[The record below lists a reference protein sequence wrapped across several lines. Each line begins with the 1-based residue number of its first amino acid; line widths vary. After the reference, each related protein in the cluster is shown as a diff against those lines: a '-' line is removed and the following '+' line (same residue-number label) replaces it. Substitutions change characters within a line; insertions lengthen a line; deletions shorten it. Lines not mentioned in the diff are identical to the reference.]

1 MSMAKTVKMTFTLDQ
16 RTAERIDT
24 TARRLGIPKS
34 GVIREAVEEYA
45 ARAGRLS
52 ESERLRLLKYLDEIM
67 IRKPTR
73 PQREVER
80 ELAALRQARESS
92 GRRSPSE

>member
-1 MSMAKTVKMTFTLDQ
+1 MARTVKMTFTLDQ
-16 RTAERIDT
+16 RTVERIDT

-34 GVIREAVEEYA
+34 GVIREAVAEYA
-45 ARAGRLS
+45 SRAGRLS
-52 ESERLRLLKYLDEIM
+52 ETERLRLLKTLDDIM
-67 IRKPTR
+67 ARRPTR

-80 ELAALRQARESS
+80 ELAALRQAREHS

>member
-1 MSMAKTVKMTFTLDQ
+1 MTFTLDQ
-16 RTAERIDT
+16 RTVERIDT

-34 GVIREAVEEYA
+34 GVIREAVAEYA
-45 ARAGRLS
+45 SRAGRLS
-52 ESERLRLLKYLDEIM
+52 ETERLRLLKTLDDIM
-67 IRKPTR
+67 ARRPTR

-80 ELAALRQARESS
+80 ELAALRQAREHS

>member
-1 MSMAKTVKMTFTLDQ
+1 MARAVKMTFTLDQ
-16 RTAERIDT
+16 RTVERIDT

-34 GVIREAVEEYA
+34 GVIREAVAEYA
-45 ARAGRLS
+45 SRAGRLS
-52 ESERLRLLKYLDEIM
+52 ETERLRLLKTLDDIM
-67 IRKPTR
+67 ARRPTR

-80 ELAALRQARESS
+80 ELAALRQAREHS

>member
-1 MSMAKTVKMTFTLDQ
+1 MTFTLDQ

-34 GVIREAVEEYA
+34 GVIREAVAEYA

-52 ESERLRLLKYLDEIM
+52 EAERLRLLKTLDDIM
-67 IRKPTR
+67 ARRPTR
-73 PQREVER
+73 PQREVEK
-80 ELAALRQARESS
+80 ELAGLRQAREHP

>member
-1 MSMAKTVKMTFTLDQ
+1 MVKVTFTVDR

-34 GVIREAVEEYA
+34 GVIREAVAEYA

-52 ESERLRLLKYLDEIM
+52 ESERLRLLKALDEIM
-67 IRKPTR
+67 SRRPTR

-80 ELAALRQARESS
+80 ELATLRRAREGS
-92 GRRSPSE
+92 GRRTQSE

>member
-1 MSMAKTVKMTFTLDQ
+1 MARAVKMTFTLDQ

-34 GVIREAVEEYA
+34 GVIREAVAEYA

-52 ESERLRLLKYLDEIM
+52 ETERLRLLKTLDDIM
-67 IRKPTR
+67 ARRPTR

-80 ELAALRQARESS
+80 ELAALRQSREHS

>member
-1 MSMAKTVKMTFTLDQ
+1 MAKTVKMTFTLDQ

-52 ESERLRLLKYLDEIM
+52 ESERLRLLRNLDEIM
-67 IRKPTR
+67 ARKPTR

-80 ELAALRQARESS
+80 ELAALRQARASS